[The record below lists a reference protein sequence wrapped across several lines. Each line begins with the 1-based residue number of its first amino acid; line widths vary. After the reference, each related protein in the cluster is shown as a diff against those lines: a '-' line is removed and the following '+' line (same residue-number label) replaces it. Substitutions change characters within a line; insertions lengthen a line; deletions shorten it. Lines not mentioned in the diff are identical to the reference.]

1 MVVKTIKKAKFDI
14 DGYEEEYFG
23 NVKEI
28 KRFNPCLNQKE
39 EVADTLELKFED
51 SSSMLLVLGMVCNES
66 YAKKYNSVFLMND
79 NGETIERLI

>member
-1 MVVKTIKKAKFDI
+1 MVVKTIKKAELDV

-28 KRFNPCLNQKE
+28 KRFNPCLNQE
-39 EVADTLELKFED
+39 EEIADTLELKFKD
-51 SSSMLLVLGMVCNES
+51 GSSMLLVLGMAGNES

-79 NGETIERLI
+79 NGETIERLN

>member
-1 MVVKTIKKAKFDI
+1 MVVKTIKKAKLDI

-39 EVADTLELKFED
+39 EVADTLELKFKD
-51 SSSMLLVLGMVCNES
+51 DSSMLLVLGMVGNES